1 MKIFNIRIRRPR
13 FDIKRWILLPLVFAA
28 VLTLWFMPM
37 EGLTVVQQRAM
48 AIFGYAALMWMF
60 EIIPAWATSV
70 STIVLLLLAVSDK
83 GFVTQST
90 MTTLTE
96 SGKAVTSAYFSEGAT
111 VGYKDLMASFA
122 DPTIMLFLGGF
133 VLAIA
138 ASKVGLDLYLA
149 RVLLK
154 PFGTKPKFV
163 LLGFLILIGV
173 MSMFMSNTATAA
185 MMLAFLAPVI
195 KTLPPDGG
203 GRMSLAMAIPIA
215 ANIGGLGT
223 PIGTPPN
230 AIAIG
235 QLAKDGVEIGF
246 GEWMMRMVP
255 VVIVMIVFAWFLLRF
270 LYPFKAEKIEIK
282 IHGEVEKDWRFWLV
296 TVTFLGTIL
305 LWMTGELT
313 KLNSNIIALIPFAVF
328 AVTGVFTR
336 EDFAKVDWHVL
347 WMVAGGFAL
356 GTALNKTG
364 LASVMVEAVPFSSW
378 SAIGVLVVAGLIG
391 WLLSNFIANSSAAN
405 LLVPILAVVGGQ
417 MTDSLSPLG
426 GVTTLLVCVAA
437 STSFAML
444 FPISTPP
451 NAIACS
457 TGLIKTNEMMK
468 VGLIIGMVGIALS
481 YGILLIFPF

>member
-1 MKIFNIRIRRPR
+1 MKTFNV
-13 FDIKRWILLPLVFAA
+13 KTYVLLPLTILA
-28 VLTLWFMPM
+28 VLFLWFAPASMFHID
-37 EGLTVVQQRAM
+37 GLTVVQQRTI
-48 AIFGYAALMWMF
+48 AIFCYAALMWMF

-70 STIVLLLLAVSDK
+70 STIVLLLLAVSNK
-83 GFVTQST
+83 GFTKPEMGDLVNFK
-90 MTTLTE
+90 E
-96 SGKAVTSAYFSEGAT
+96 
-111 VGYKDLMASFA
+111 LMASFA
-122 DPTIMLFLGGF
+122 DPIIMLFLGGF

-138 ASKVGLDLYLA
+138 ASKVGLDVYLA
-149 RVLLK
+149 RILLK
-154 PFGTKPKFV
+154 PFGTKPSMV
-163 LLGFLILIGV
+163 LLGFLTLISV

-195 KTLPPDGG
+195 KTLPADGG

-235 QLAKDGVEIGF
+235 QLASNGIEIGF
-246 GEWMMRMVP
+246 AAWMFRFVP
-255 VVIVMIVFAWFLLRF
+255 VVIFMILFAWWLLQH

-282 IHGEVEKDWRFWLV
+282 IHGETERDWKFWTV
-296 TVTFLGTIL
+296 TITFLGTIL

-313 KLNSNIIALIPFAVF
+313 KLNSNVVALIPFAVY
-328 AVTGVFTR
+328 AVLGIFTR
-336 EDFAKVDWHVL
+336 EDFAKIDWHVL

-364 LASVMVEAVPFSSW
+364 LAAALVEAIPFGNW
-378 SAIGVLVVAGLIG
+378 SAIAVLVIAGLLG

-405 LLVPILAVVGGQ
+405 LLVPILAVVGSAMADNLAG
-417 MTDSLSPLG
+417 LG

-457 TGLIKTNEMMK
+457 TGLIKTNEMIK
-468 VGLIIGMVGIALS
+468 VGLIVGILGIVAS
-481 YGILLIFPF
+481 YAVLLVFPFK

>member
-1 MKIFNIRIRRPR
+1 MSKFNV
-13 FDIKRWILLPLVFAA
+13 KNHVLLPITLLA
-28 VLTLWFMPM
+28 VLFLWFSPAEMFGI
-37 EGLTVVQQRAM
+37 EGLTVIQQRTI
-48 AIFGYAALMWMF
+48 AIFCYAALMWMF

-70 STIVLLLLAVSDK
+70 STIVFLLLAVSNK
-83 GFVTQST
+83 GFAKPEMGSLVNFK
-90 MTTLTE
+90 E
-96 SGKAVTSAYFSEGAT
+96 
-111 VGYKDLMASFA
+111 LMAAFA
-122 DPTIMLFLGGF
+122 DPVIMLFLGGF

-163 LLGFLILIGV
+163 LLGFLTIISV

-185 MMLAFLAPVI
+185 MMLAFLAPVL
-195 KTLPPDGG
+195 KTLPENGG
-203 GRMSLAMAIPIA
+203 GRISLAMAIPIA

-235 QLAKDGVEIGF
+235 QLAAMDINVGF
-246 GEWMMRMVP
+246 GAWMIRMVP
-255 VVIVMIVFAWFLLRF
+255 VVIIMILFAWWLLMFLF
-270 LYPFKAEKIEIK
+270 PFKAKDVKIVIEPDENHEI
-282 IHGEVEKDWRFWLV
+282 GWEFWVV
-296 TVTFLGTIL
+296 TITFIATIL

-313 KLNSNIIALIPFAVF
+313 HLNSNVVALIPFAVF
-328 AVTGVFTR
+328 ALLGIFKR
-336 EDFAKVDWHVL
+336 DDFAKIDWHVL
-347 WMVAGGFAL
+347 WMVAGGFAI

-364 LASVMVEAVPFSSW
+364 LAAALVEAIPFGSW
-378 SAIGVLVVAGLIG
+378 SAIAVLVIAGLLG

-405 LLVPILAVVGGQ
+405 LLVPILAVVGTAMSEQLGAF
-417 MTDSLSPLG
+417 G

-444 FPISTPP
+444 LPISTPP

-457 TGLIKTNEMMK
+457 TGLIKTKDMTK
-468 VGLIIGMVGIALS
+468 VGLIVGLIGIALA
-481 YGILLIFPF
+481 YAVILIFPF

>member
-1 MKIFNIRIRRPR
+1 MKTFNV
-13 FDIKRWILLPLVFAA
+13 KTYVLLPLTILA
-28 VLTLWFMPM
+28 VLFLWFAPASMFHID
-37 EGLTVVQQRAM
+37 GLTVVQQRTI
-48 AIFGYAALMWMF
+48 AIFCYAALMWMF

-70 STIVLLLLAVSDK
+70 STIVLLLLAVSNK
-83 GFVTQST
+83 GFAKPEMGDLVNFK
-90 MTTLTE
+90 E
-96 SGKAVTSAYFSEGAT
+96 
-111 VGYKDLMASFA
+111 LMASFA
-122 DPTIMLFLGGF
+122 DPIIMLFLGGF

-138 ASKVGLDLYLA
+138 ASKVGLDVYLA
-149 RVLLK
+149 RILLK
-154 PFGTKPKFV
+154 PFGTKPSMV
-163 LLGFLILIGV
+163 LLGFLTLISV

-195 KTLPPDGG
+195 KTLPADGG

-235 QLAKDGVEIGF
+235 QLASNGIEIGF
-246 GEWMMRMVP
+246 AAWMFRFVP
-255 VVIVMIVFAWFLLRF
+255 VVIFMILFAWWLLQH

-282 IHGEVEKDWRFWLV
+282 IHGETERDWKFWTV
-296 TVTFLGTIL
+296 TITFLGTIL

-313 KLNSNIIALIPFAVF
+313 KLNSNVVALIPFAVY
-328 AVTGVFTR
+328 AVLGIFTR
-336 EDFAKVDWHVL
+336 EDFAKIDWHVL

-364 LASVMVEAVPFSSW
+364 LAAALVEAIPFGNW
-378 SAIGVLVVAGLIG
+378 SAIAVLIIAGVLG

-405 LLVPILAVVGGQ
+405 LLVPILAVVGSAMADNLAG
-417 MTDSLSPLG
+417 LG

-457 TGLIKTNEMMK
+457 TGLIKTNEMIK
-468 VGLIIGMVGIALS
+468 VGLIIGILGIVAS
-481 YGILLIFPF
+481 YAVLLVFPFK